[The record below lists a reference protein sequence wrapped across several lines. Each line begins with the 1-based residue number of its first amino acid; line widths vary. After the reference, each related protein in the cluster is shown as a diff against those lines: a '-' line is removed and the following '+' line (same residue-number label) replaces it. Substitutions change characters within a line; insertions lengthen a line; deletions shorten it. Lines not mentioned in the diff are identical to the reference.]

1 MTMRPNCRVVIACAI
16 CVAIVIGCGVS
27 MAYAGGAAD
36 DPLQLDRWR
45 NALWSIGLFIGLLV
59 ILGKYFWKPVQRA
72 IVAREQALADIV
84 TETERRKAE
93 SEELLDQYRDRLNA
107 AEQDVARMLERS
119 QQEAEATRD
128 EIIKLAKKQAAVAIT
143 EAERQ
148 IDSAKRD
155 ALNEI
160 YKKTADLATRVA
172 SKIVRKEITA
182 ADHQRLVDEGLK
194 RLKDDS

>member
-1 MTMRPNCRVVIACAI
+1 MTMRPNCRLTIACAI
-16 CVAIVIGCGVS
+16 CVAILIGCGVS
-27 MAYAGGAAD
+27 TAWASDG
-36 DPLQLDRWR
+36 DPLQLGSWR
-45 NALWSIGLFIGLLV
+45 NAIWAIGLFVGLLW
-59 ILGKYFWKPVQRA
+59 ILGRYFWKPVQRA
-72 IVAREQALADIV
+72 IQAREQALADIV
-84 TETERRKAE
+84 TETERRKTE
-93 SEELLDQYRDRLNA
+93 SEELLEQYRERLNA

-128 EIIKLAKKQAAVAIT
+128 EIIKLARKQAAVAIT

-148 IDSAKRD
+148 IHSAKRE

-160 YKKTADLATRVA
+160 YKNTADLATRVA
-172 SKIVRKEITA
+172 GKIVRKEISA